1 LDSRTWKAVLKGWE
15 HPRVKDA
22 NGVDTEEL
30 KPEEDW
36 YTVEDALALGNSKAL
51 NALFNG
57 VDKNMFRLI
66 KKCTVANDVWE
77 ILKTTHEG
85 TAKVKISRLQML
97 SRKFENLV
105 MKEDES
111 IHDFYMTVMD
121 YANSF
126 DILGEKL
133 DDEKLVRK
141 ILRSLTKKFD
151 MKVTAIEEAQ
161 DISKMKVDELIGS
174 LQTYESAAN
183 EKLEKKNKSIAFMSN
198 TDEEELEIDVDSSD
212 SISEAIVL
220 LGRQFN
226 KVLKRM
232 DRRPRTNG
240 KNPTQ
245 DISKSTGFSRKPK
258 SDEKSS
264 QSKGIQCHECEG
276 YGHIRTECATY
287 LKKQKKSV
295 TVS

>member
-1 LDSRTWKAVLKGWE
+1 WKAVLKGWE
-15 HPRVKDA
+15 HPRIKDA
-22 NGVDTEEL
+22 NGADTKEL

-36 YTVEDALALGNSKAL
+36 TTAVDTAALGNSKAL

-57 VDKNMFRLI
+57 VDQHMFKLI
-66 KKCTVANDVWE
+66 KKCIVAKDAWE

-97 SRKFENLV
+97 TRKFENLS

-111 IHDFYMTVMD
+111 IHDFYMTVME
-121 YANSF
+121 YVNNF

-151 MKVTAIEEAQ
+151 MKVTAIEEAH
-161 DISKMKVDELIGS
+161 DITKMKVDELIGS
-174 LQTYESAAN
+174 LQTYESAQN

-198 TDEEELEIDVDSSD
+198 TDEDELDFDVDSSD

-232 DRRPRTNG
+232 DRRPKTNG
-240 KNPTQ
+240 RNFTPDTNRSGGTQ
-245 DISKSTGFSRKPK
+245 RKTKP
-258 SDEKSS
+258 DEKTS
-264 QSKGIQCHECEG
+264 QNKGIQCHECEG
-276 YGHIRTECATY
+276 YVMTSR
-287 LKKQKKSV
+287 QM
-295 TVS
+295 